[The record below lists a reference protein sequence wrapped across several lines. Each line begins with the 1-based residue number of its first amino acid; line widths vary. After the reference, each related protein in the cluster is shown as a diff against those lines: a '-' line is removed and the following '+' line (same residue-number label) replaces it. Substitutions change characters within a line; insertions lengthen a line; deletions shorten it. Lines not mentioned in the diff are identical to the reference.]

1 MEIYNMIIGRRQQIK
16 DNNNYIKHRGKIT
29 FVCEKCGHIHSY
41 KLQMT
46 EKKDRVKANHTCDIC
61 NRPMMQ
67 VDNAM
72 SEIVSML
79 IRKGYKVSRCCEGHW
94 VEGDHYNMPYIYLY
108 GYITDVRPL
117 IPISFLKNFN
127 IYLVNGYIS
136 LIAYRGKEFIKT
148 NKRFEEVKEE
158 VLELLT
164 YLVKSLPDCPF
175 QIDK

>member
-1 MEIYNMIIGRRQQIK
+1 MIIGRRRRIK
-16 DNNNYIKHRGKIT
+16 DDNNYIKHRGRIT

-46 EKKDRVKANHTCDIC
+46 EKEDRVKANHKCDIC

-72 SEIVSML
+72 SEIVSIL
-79 IRKGYKVSRCCEGHW
+79 IHKGYKVSRCCEGHW
-94 VEGDHYNMPYIYLY
+94 DGDHYNIPYIYLY
-108 GYITDVRPL
+108 GYIKDIRPL

-127 IYLVNGYIS
+127 IYLVNGLITS
-136 LIAYRGKEFIKT
+136 IAYRSKKYFKTGKS
-148 NKRFEEVKEE
+148 FEEAKEE
-158 VLELLT
+158 ALELLI

-175 QIDK
+175 KID